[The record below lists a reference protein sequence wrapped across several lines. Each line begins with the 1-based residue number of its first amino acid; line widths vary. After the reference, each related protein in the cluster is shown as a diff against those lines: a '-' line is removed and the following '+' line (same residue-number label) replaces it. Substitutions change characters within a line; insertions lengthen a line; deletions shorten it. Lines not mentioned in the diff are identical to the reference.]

1 MIRRFA
7 ILIQLAGR
15 RAVWSFA
22 TLGTCAFAQS
32 AEADEIAVTPYRPTV
47 STPAALSA
55 PDWIEVEMGL
65 VSSSGGIP
73 TARDSAPYSVKLAF
87 SDDWGVR
94 IGGEIWVRDVGASGR
109 NINGIGDTGIVLK
122 RRFAV
127 NERSA
132 FGLELGVMAP
142 TAPAGLHSGSGGT
155 DYGVNAIYST
165 DFGSAFHTDL
175 NYSVT
180 RLGEA
185 GLGESRDLTVWAA
198 ALSYAV
204 DPRWGVDGELSG
216 TRQGGAD
223 STEQLLFAAT
233 FSPSRRITWDFGFVR
248 GLTSAT
254 PTWSLF
260 AGCTLLV
267 AHL

>member
-1 MIRRFA
+1 MVQRV
-7 ILIQLAGR
+7 GH
-15 RAVWSFA
+15 RAVLFA
-22 TLGTCAFAQS
+22 TLGTCTFAQS
-32 AEADEIAVTPYRPTV
+32 AAADEIAVTPYRPTV

-65 VSSSGGIP
+65 LSSYGGVL
-73 TARDSAPYSVKLAF
+73 TGRDSAPYSVKLAF
-87 SDDWGVR
+87 SDNWGVR
-94 IGGEIWVRDVGASGR
+94 LGGDIWVRDVGASGR
-109 NINGIGDTGIVLK
+109 NINGVGDTGIVLK

-155 DYGVNAIYST
+155 DYGVNAIYSS

-175 NYSVT
+175 NYSII
-180 RLGEA
+180 RLGA
-185 GLGESRDLTVWAA
+185 AVFGESRDLTVWAA
-198 ALSYAV
+198 ALSYAI
-204 DPRWGVDGELSG
+204 DPRWGVVGELSG
-216 TRQGGAD
+216 TKLGGAD
-223 STEQLLFAAT
+223 STKQVLFAAT
-233 FSPSRRITWDFGFVR
+233 YSPSKRISWDAGFAR
-248 GLTSAT
+248 GVTFAT

-260 AGCTLLV
+260 AGCTFLV

>member
-1 MIRRFA
+1 M
-7 ILIQLAGR
+7 IQLSHGR
-15 RAVWSFA
+15 AALAFA
-22 TLGTCAFAQS
+22 ALVTCALAQS
-32 AEADEIAVTPYRPTV
+32 ARADEVAVTPYRPTV

-55 PDWIEVEMGL
+55 PDWVEVEMGL
-65 VSSSGGIP
+65 VNSNGGIP
-73 TARDSAPYSVKLAF
+73 TPRDSAPYAIKLAF
-87 SDDWGVR
+87 SDNWGVR
-94 IGGEIWVRDVGASGR
+94 IGGELWVRDVGETGR
-109 NINGIGDTGIVLK
+109 NINGVGDTGIVLK

-180 RLGEA
+180 RLGEM
-185 GLGESRDLTVWAA
+185 GPGESRDLTVWAA
-198 ALSYAV
+198 ALSYAI
-204 DPRWGVDGELSG
+204 DPRWGVGGELSG
-216 TRQGGAD
+216 TQQGGAD

-233 FSPSRRITWDFGFVR
+233 FSPSKRITWDFGFVR
-248 GLTSAT
+248 GLNSAT

-260 AGCTLLV
+260 AGCTFLV

>member
-1 MIRRFA
+1 M
-7 ILIQLAGR
+7 IQLAGQ
-15 RAVWSFA
+15 RAALSCA
-22 TLGTCAFAQS
+22 ILGTYAFAHSS
-32 AEADEIAVTPYRPTV
+32 AAEEIAVTPYRPTV
-47 STPAALSA
+47 SSPAALSA
-55 PDWIEVEMGL
+55 PGWIEAEMGL
-65 VSSSGGIP
+65 LNSAGGVP
-73 TARDSAPYSVKLAF
+73 TARDSAPYAVKLAF

-109 NINGIGDTGIVLK
+109 NIDGIGDTGIVLK
-122 RRFAV
+122 RRFAL

-155 DYGVNAIYST
+155 DNGVNAIYST

-175 NYSVT
+175 NYGIT
-180 RLGEA
+180 RLGAA
-185 GLGESRDLTVWAA
+185 GPGEGRNLSVWAA
-198 ALSYAV
+198 ALSYAM
-204 DPRWGVDGELSG
+204 DPRWGITGELSG
-216 TRQGGAD
+216 TQQAGAD
-223 STEQLLFAAT
+223 STEQMLFAAT
-233 FSPSRRITWDFGFVR
+233 LSPSKRITWDAGFAR

-260 AGCTLLV
+260 AGCTFLV

>member
-1 MIRRFA
+1 MS
-7 ILIQLAGR
+7 QLAGR
-15 RAVWSFA
+15 RA
-22 TLGTCAFAQS
+22 TLSIAALGACAIAQS

-55 PDWIEVEMGL
+55 PDWIEVEFGL
-65 VSSSGGIP
+65 MNSNGGIP
-73 TARDSAPYSVKLAF
+73 TVRDSAPYSVKLAF

-94 IGGEIWVRDVGASGR
+94 IGGEIWVRDVGATGQ
-109 NINGIGDTGIVLK
+109 NINGVGDTGIVLK

-155 DYGVNAIYST
+155 DYSVNAIYST

-175 NYSVT
+175 NYSIT
-180 RLGEA
+180 RLGAA
-185 GLGESRDLTVWAA
+185 GFGENRGLSIWAA
-198 ALSYAV
+198 ALSYAI
-204 DPRWGVDGELSG
+204 DPRWGVAGELSG
-216 TRQGGAD
+216 AKQGGAY
-223 STEQLLFAAT
+223 STVQVLFAAT
-233 FSPSRRITWDFGFVR
+233 YSPSKRISWDAGFAR
-248 GLTSAT
+248 GMTSAT
-254 PTWSLF
+254 PTWSIF
-260 AGCTLLV
+260 AGCTFLV

>member
-1 MIRRFA
+1 MIH
-7 ILIQLAGR
+7 LAGR
-15 RAVWSFA
+15 RAVLSFA

-65 VSSSGGIP
+65 VNSNGGIP
-73 TARDSAPYSVKLAF
+73 TTRDSAPYAVKLAF
-87 SDDWGVR
+87 SENWGVR
-94 IGGEIWVRDVGASGR
+94 IGGEIWVRDVAATGR
-109 NINGIGDTGIVLK
+109 NIDGVGDTGIVLK

-142 TAPAGLHSGSGGT
+142 TAPAGLHAGSGGT

-175 NYSVT
+175 NYSIT
-180 RLGEA
+180 RLGA
-185 GLGESRDLTVWAA
+185 VGTGESRDLTVWAA
-198 ALSYAV
+198 ALSYAI
-204 DPRWGVDGELSG
+204 DPRWGVDAELSG
-216 TRQGGAD
+216 TQQAGAD
-223 STEQLLFAAT
+223 STQQLLFAAT
-233 FSPSRRITWDFGFVR
+233 YSPSKRMTWDVGFAR

-260 AGCTLLV
+260 AGCTFLV

>member
-1 MIRRFA
+1 
-7 ILIQLAGR
+7 LIQLAGR
-15 RAVWSFA
+15 RAVLSFA
-22 TLGTCAFAQS
+22 TLSSCAFAQS
-32 AEADEIAVTPYRPTV
+32 AEVDEVAVTPYRPTI

-55 PDWIEVEMGL
+55 PGWIEVEMGL
-65 VSSSGGIP
+65 LNSNGGEP
-73 TARDSAPYSVKLAF
+73 AQRDSAPYSVKLAF

-94 IGGEIWVRDVGASGR
+94 IGGEIWVRDIGATGR
-109 NINGIGDTGIVLK
+109 NINGVGDTGIVLK

-132 FGLELGVMAP
+132 FGIELAVFAP
-142 TAPAGLHSGSGGT
+142 TAPAGLHFGSGGT

-180 RLGEA
+180 RLGATES
-185 GLGESRDLTVWAA
+185 GQSRDLTLWAA
-198 ALSYAV
+198 ALSYAI
-204 DPRWGVDGELSG
+204 DPRWGVVGELSG
-216 TRQGGAD
+216 TKQGGAA
-223 STEQLLFAAT
+223 SNELLLFAAT
-233 FSPSRRITWDFGFVR
+233 YSPSKRITWDAGFAR
-248 GLTSAT
+248 GMTSAT

-260 AGCTLLV
+260 AGCTFLV

>member
-1 MIRRFA
+1 
-7 ILIQLAGR
+7 LIQLAGG
-15 RAVWSFA
+15 RAVLSFA

-32 AEADEIAVTPYRPTV
+32 AEVDEVAVTPYRPTV

-55 PDWIEVEMGL
+55 PDWIEAEMGL
-65 VSSSGGIP
+65 VNSHGGAAP
-73 TARDSAPYSVKLAF
+73 QRDSAPYSVKLAF

-109 NINGIGDTGIVLK
+109 NINGVGDTGIVLK

-132 FGLELGVMAP
+132 FGLELAVMAP

-155 DYGVNAIYST
+155 DYGLNAIYST
-165 DFGSAFHTDL
+165 DFGSAFHADL
-175 NYSVT
+175 NYSIT
-180 RLGEA
+180 RLGAA
-185 GLGESRDLTVWAA
+185 GFGESRDLTVWAA
-198 ALSYAV
+198 ALSYAI

-216 TRQGGAD
+216 TKQDGAD
-223 STEQLLFAAT
+223 STEQALFAAT
-233 FSPSRRITWDFGFVR
+233 YSPSKRITWDAGFAR

-260 AGCTLLV
+260 AGCTFLV